1 MNPVLIVVIVVVALL
16 VALFVRSVRVVPEAT
31 AGIVERFGRYH
42 RTLSAG
48 HNAVVPFIDR
58 LRPLVD
64 LREQV
69 VSFPPQPVPTS
80 DNLVVSVDTVVYY
93 QVVDAKAAT
102 YEVANFITAIEQLTV
117 TRLRDVIG
125 GMEVDRSLESRTEID
140 GQLRDVVAERAAAW
154 GIQINNVEIKSIDSP
169 PAIQEAMEK
178 EMQSDRDKRAAL
190 NAAEGEKQA
199 AIRTA
204 EGEKQAALLRAEG
217 EAEAQAVRSRG
228 QAEAISTLV
237 QAIHQENP
245 DNRLLA
251 YQYLQLLPQIAQGSA
266 NKLWIVPAEMG
277 KALEGLGHVFDGA
290 DAASRQ
296 ARASGNGSPAVD

>member
-1 MNPVLIVVIVVVALL
+1 MNPALIVLIVAAALL
-16 VALFVRSVRVVPEAT
+16 GVLFVRTIRVVPQAT

-48 HNAVVPFIDR
+48 YNVLVPFIDR

-69 VSFPPQPVPTS
+69 ISFPPQPVPTS
-80 DNLVVSVDTVVYY
+80 DNLVVNVDTVVYY
-93 QVVDAKAAT
+93 QVIDAKAAT

-125 GMEVDRSLESRTEID
+125 GMQVDRALESRTDIN
-140 GQLRDVVAERAAAW
+140 GQLRDAVAERAAPW

-178 EMQSDRDKRAAL
+178 EMQADRDKRAAL

-277 KALEGLGHVFDGA
+277 KALEGLGNVFDAA
-290 DAASRQ
+290 DGTRRGT
-296 ARASGNGSPAVD
+296 RASGNGSPTD